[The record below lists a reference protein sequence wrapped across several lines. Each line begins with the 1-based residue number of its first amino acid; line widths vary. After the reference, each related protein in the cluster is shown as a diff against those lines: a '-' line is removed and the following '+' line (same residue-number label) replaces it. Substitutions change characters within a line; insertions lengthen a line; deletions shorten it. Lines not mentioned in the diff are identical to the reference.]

1 MSRWVAKG
9 LQWWLQQQVSAVDA
23 LTVEV
28 EATNPELWAGRVAR
42 LAIQAEGAVYRGLVL
57 SRVALE
63 TEAVGIQWDFW
74 RRGEDPF
81 PETITVAIALELTQA
96 DLRTSLTSPLLGAA
110 LQEPLSQLAGRPV
123 SLTALTALE
132 MAAAGITWQ
141 WGGEA
146 PLVLTTH
153 LACPDPGSLT
163 LTCVTSQRQVG
174 LLLGTDIVLDS
185 LTLTQGC
192 LKGEGRL
199 LIRPARA
206 TAG

>member
-9 LQWWLQQQVSAVDA
+9 LQWWLQQQVSTVDA

-28 EATNPELWAGRVAR
+28 DATNPDLWAGQVAR
-42 LAIQAEGAVYRGLVL
+42 LAVHAEGAVYQGLVL

-63 TEAVGIQWDFW
+63 AKAVGIQWDFW

-123 SLTALTALE
+123 QLPDITGLE
-132 MAAAGITWQ
+132 IGAAGITWR
-141 WGGEA
+141 WEP
-146 PLVLTTH
+146 PLALTTD
-153 LACPDPGSLT
+153 LTCPEPGTLT
-163 LTCVTSQRQVG
+163 LTCLTSQRQVT
-174 LLLGTDIVLDS
+174 LVLGTDILLDS
-185 LTLTQGC
+185 LTLTPGC
-192 LKGEGRL
+192 LQGEGRL
-199 LIRPARA
+199 LIRPG
-206 TAG
+206 TAAAG